1 MHAKAT
7 DGLLWQVIGSVLVGA
22 QNGDLP
28 LFAWTLGL
36 PQAQQRAL
44 LHRHFP
50 HLEWPDELP
59 SQSYAR
65 LCAVPAR
72 FVALYQLLSQRQR
85 SALPEQQRDWLCR
98 ATAAGCFGHQWL
110 WRDLGLADR
119 GALDALMAEYFAPLC
134 GENPQHLPW
143 KALLL
148 AHSGANC
155 RYPLGFTQGAPG

>member
-28 LFAWTLGL
+28 LFTWTLGL

-44 LHRHFP
+44 LHEHFA
-50 HLEWPDELP
+50 HLDWPPQLP
-59 SQSYAR
+59 DSSYAR
-65 LCAVPAR
+65 LFSVPAR
-72 FVALYQLLSQRQR
+72 FVGLYQRLKQNHCSNLSERH
-85 SALPEQQRDWLCR
+85 SDWLCR

-119 GALDALMAEYFAPLC
+119 SALDALMAEYFAPLC

-148 AHSGANC
+148 AHSA
-155 RYPLGFTQGAPG
+155 R